1 MELQFV
7 SGTYAWDIEGTTGV
21 REIQQIFQLCPGYG
35 TIVTTG
41 VRWGGVDIPI
51 PSVSLT
57 NAGKRL
63 IQGQYGGT
71 GLMRDVPR
79 MVNMMERGQYKWQRI
94 VSAEYPLE
102 QARQALEDA
111 AYRTKISAHVVFDPA
126 PFLRS

>member
-1 MELQFV
+1 MER
-7 SGTYAWDIEGTTGV
+7 GIERQPDPTGALEM
-21 REIQQIFQLCPGYG
+21 RQIFLLCPGYG

-41 VRWGGVDIPI
+41 VRWGVSDISI
-51 PSVSLT
+51 PGVSLT

-79 MVNMMERGQYKWQRI
+79 MINMMERGQYKWERI
-94 VSAEYPLE
+94 VSAQYPLE

-126 PFLRS
+126 QFV